1 MFQGQNPEKLVIP
14 DGKVRPAGVEVI
26 EHGQPY
32 FAAVPEYGPRLEKA
46 WVAGQREW
54 LTLSGDSKLTTAEK
68 SRHHIYADRPD
79 IAVRAIERVPSPAAR
94 AASGG

>member
-1 MFQGQNPEKLVIP
+1 M
-14 DGKVRPAGVEVI
+14 I

-68 SRHHIYADRPD
+68 SGHHIYADRPD
-79 IAVRAIERVPSPAAR
+79 IAVRAIERVPSQAAR
-94 AASGG
+94 AASCG